1 MQANHEP
8 NCNDKVPAKSLTIFF
23 FKWREAVFYN
33 FETFFGKPK
42 KEKEDGD
49 EVRPSGPDT
58 STHFDI
64 QKYQWLLMVEKL
76 CEKLNMKPEEVY
88 EMNYLD
94 ALNWLSM
101 FVMRDKH
108 LKDQERQMARR

>member
-1 MQANHEP
+1 
-8 NCNDKVPAKSLTIFF
+8 
-23 FKWREAVFYN
+23 
-33 FETFFGKPK
+33 
-42 KEKEDGD
+42 
-49 EVRPSGPDT
+49 
-58 STHFDI
+58 
-64 QKYQWLLMVEKL
+64 MVEKL

-108 LKDQERQMARR
+108 LKDIQRKQNN